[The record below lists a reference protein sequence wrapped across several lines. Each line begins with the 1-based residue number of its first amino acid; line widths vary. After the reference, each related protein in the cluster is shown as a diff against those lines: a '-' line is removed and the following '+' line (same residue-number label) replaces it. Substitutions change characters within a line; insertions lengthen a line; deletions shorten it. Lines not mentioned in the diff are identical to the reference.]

1 MVSKPLRV
9 LCIPQTKQKP
19 LPLLIWKS
27 CKCSSREKT
36 VNFKQTTHRQKT
48 GREKRNRKEN
58 STSKKKQIC
67 YSRRLFLT
75 KIITKALPTI
85 ASESHHG
92 KTRTD
97 PMNKKDRNG
106 SASGE
111 HPWADTKHSIAQG
124 GFFPCGGRGAGVI
137 FS

>member
-36 VNFKQTTHRQKT
+36 VNFKQTTHRTQE
-48 GREKRNRKEN
+48 GEKRNRKET

-67 YSRRLFLT
+67 HSRRLFLT

-85 ASESHHG
+85 VSESHHG
-92 KTRTD
+92 KTHTD
-97 PMNKKDRNG
+97 PMNKKL
-106 SASGE
+106 
-111 HPWADTKHSIAQG
+111 
-124 GFFPCGGRGAGVI
+124 GAGMDLPQENTHGQTLNTP
-137 FS
+137 